1 MGIYVCGTNKMLES
15 LIISFKRTT
24 YSDDETAYSDE
35 SKNNEIVDQPT
46 VCGDITVFNQLCL
59 QYLM

>member
-1 MGIYVCGTNKMLES
+1 MLES